1 MSRIFY
7 DKLSASLED
16 VGSQEFAELLESSF
30 TSFSSMTELKN
41 YLCEGT
47 MLNVNTIGSRALS
60 IPNGEYMV
68 WMTDAGHTMLVPTDR
83 KASDREVFEGVS
95 ENYEVH
101 TKDLLKAYNGLSKLT
116 LKEAKEGDEKE
127 SDDDGI
133 EADFQLSVD
142 KSTVDRTPILRAMED
157 LHYTVTDLAKATDV
171 DPPAISRILRKPS
184 DGPGDPGGR
193 NPSIGLAARICSVLS
208 IDPRSAFPDIFVR
221 DKRAKAKKV
230 KGNKASGSGTLRSK
244 AAFQKNKD

>member
-1 MSRIFY
+1 MSRTFH

-16 VGSQEFAELLESSF
+16 IGSQEFAELLESSL
-30 TSFSSMTELKN
+30 TSFSSMNELKN

-83 KASDREVFEGVS
+83 SLTDREVFEGAS
-95 ENYEVH
+95 DNYEVH

-116 LKEAKEGDEKE
+116 LREAEEDNK
-127 SDDDGI
+127 SDDDG
-133 EADFQLSVD
+133 EDADFQLNVD

-184 DGPGDPGGR
+184 TGPGDPGGR

-221 DKRAKAKKV
+221 DKRAKAKQV

-244 AAFQKNKD
+244 AAFKKNRD